1 MLRYRAVRLPLR
13 LQSDHVGIVHH
24 GATASGDHVGV
35 RLLAIGD
42 ICPGDHYFSLGHGT
56 GSRLADGEDP
66 FEEIT
71 SLLRDGDLRI
81 ANLEGPLCSFSCN
94 RVGPEA
100 TVFRG
105 PPNTADLLKRAG
117 IDLLHVA
124 NNHALQHGADAFR
137 MTISLIEDRGIAP
150 VGLLE
155 GKTARPIVRTVEGLA
170 LGFLGYSFV
179 PERYLPG
186 QRLYAAPALKTMA
199 QEVETL
205 KERVDLV
212 VVSVH
217 WGNEATTLP
226 TLDIKAAGHAL
237 VSAGASLVLGHHPHW
252 FQPVER
258 VGRALIAYSLG
269 DFMFDLFWDRRL
281 VESAILSV
289 DMDTT
294 GVIDHRLI
302 PVRFERDYRVRQQ
315 SSRAAKRFLAELEK
329 NRRALSSGSKDYS
342 TQRPPRSDGL
352 RKFAYFLANFHRGNT
367 REKTQFVMEKFAGIV
382 RRRFPGARGCG
393 S

>member
-1 MLRYRAVRLPLR
+1 M
-13 LQSDHVGIVHH
+13 
-24 GATASGDHVGV
+24 
-35 RLLAIGD
+35 RLLAAGD

-71 SLLRDGDLRI
+71 SLMRDGDLRI

-94 RVGPEA
+94 RPGPDA

-105 PPNTADLLKRAG
+105 PPTAADLLRRAG

-124 NNHALQHGADAFR
+124 NNHILQHGSDAFR

-155 GKTARPIVRTVEGLA
+155 GEAARPIVKTVDGLT

-186 QRLYAAPALKTMA
+186 QRFYAAPALEA
-199 QEVETL
+199 VIQDVERL
-205 KERVDLV
+205 REHVDLV

-217 WGNEATTLP
+217 WGNEATALP
-226 TLDIKAAGHAL
+226 TPDVKAAGHAL

-258 VGRALIAYSLG
+258 IGRALIAYSLG
-269 DFMFDLFWDRRL
+269 DFMFDLFWDRHL
-281 VESAILSV
+281 VETAILSV

-302 PVRFERDYRVRQQ
+302 PVRFERDYHIRPQPDRVAR
-315 SSRAAKRFLAELEK
+315 RFLAELEK
-329 NRRALSSGSKDYS
+329 NSHALSSGYKDYP
-342 TQRPPRSDGL
+342 TQRPPRGDML

-367 REKTQFVMEKFAGIV
+367 GEKTQFVLKKFAGIV
-382 RRRFPGARGCG
+382 RRGFPDARRCG